1 MSGDASAILWADW
14 NDSLLRFC
22 LGFGDASAILWADWN
37 VFSASNCWFEVTLV
51 PFCGLTGTCPECGE
65 DHVW

>member
-37 VFSASNCWFEVTLV
+37 LPRMW
-51 PFCGLTGTCPECGE
+51 
-65 DHVW
+65 